1 MAKPKKD
8 SPADAKPK
16 KQTKPS
22 KKPSAVAP
30 EPVFTAEPVDPL
42 GVDARAAAAAAG
54 RSPRGLLD
62 RLSGARMCYGEPISG
77 GDVTVVPVSRVRVA
91 GGFGDGE
98 GGTGGGGAVDA
109 TPVGYIEVGPD
120 GARYLP
126 IEDPD
131 RMLRVARSLAVTT
144 AAALGAFAAL
154 RSLTR

>member
-8 SPADAKPK
+8 TPAEAKPK
-16 KQTKPS
+16 KQKKPS
-22 KKPSAVAP
+22 KKPSAAP

-42 GVDARAAAAAAG
+42 GVEARVAAAAAD

-62 RLSGARMCYGEPISG
+62 RLSGARMCYGEPVTG

-98 GGTGGGGAVDA
+98 DGQGGGGAVDA
-109 TPVGYIEVGPD
+109 TPVGYIEVGPG

-131 RMLRVARSLAVTT
+131 RMLRVARSLAVTA
-144 AAALGAFAAL
+144 AAALGALAAL

>member
-1 MAKPKKD
+1 M
-8 SPADAKPK
+8 
-16 KQTKPS
+16 
-22 KKPSAVAP
+22 
-30 EPVFTAEPVDPL
+30 
-42 GVDARAAAAAAG
+42 
-54 RSPRGLLD
+54 D

-98 GGTGGGGAVDA
+98 DGTGGGGAVDA
-109 TPVGYIEVGPD
+109 TPVGYIEVGPG

-131 RMLRVARSLAVTT
+131 RMLRVARSLAVTA
-144 AAALGAFAAL
+144 AAALGALAAL

>member
-8 SPADAKPK
+8 TPAEAKPK
-16 KQTKPS
+16 KQKKPS
-22 KKPSAVAP
+22 KKPSAAAP
-30 EPVFTAEPVDPL
+30 EPVFTAEPVDPPAAGL
-42 GVDARAAAAAAG
+42 AAASG
-54 RSPRGLLD
+54 LTPRSFMD

-98 GGTGGGGAVDA
+98 DGTGGGGAVDA
-109 TPVGYIEVGPD
+109 TPVGYIEVGPG

-131 RMLRVARSLAVTT
+131 RMLRVARSLAVT
-144 AAALGAFAAL
+144 AAATLGALAAL